1 MTANVYICGIANS
14 GKTTLYNT
22 LTGKSERVGNW
33 YGVTVNAV
41 SCVIKKGKH
50 RLKIN
55 DLPGSYLDSYTL
67 EARVALNKIDKNGVV
82 VVVCEAA
89 NLQKGLNFLKN
100 IALLN
105 NKIIFVI
112 NFYSEFEK
120 SGGCIN
126 FSLLKSLTG
135 AEIVC
140 AECNDKKDVKKVL
153 SAVNRL
159 IDRDFVCI
167 KEFNTQQ
174 TMRLTYKNTQKTNL
188 GVLDE
193 FLLQPCVSLIAFV
206 LFSFFAIY
214 LAFGKYGVGDLF
226 ARLTEIMFESVVNQ
240 PISRFLVKYGASDFL
255 KGFICEGILGGVSS
269 VLVFLPRLAVLSVFS
284 AIIEESGVLARMAFS
299 LNGFLSFFGLS
310 GRALFALFSGYGCTA
325 VAVLAANGLENKRV
339 KRHTVLCLP
348 FISCSAKVPVYL
360 YIASLIGAKYGFV
373 FVILI
378 YVLGIFAAL
387 GFSLMLKVAQNVKS
401 SSLII
406 EFPPLRVPHY
416 KSLLK
421 TLQNFIKSFIIK
433 IGCVITTVTA
443 FLWLLKSVSL
453 QMQYVSGANVTDS
466 LLVRIANAFSFIF
479 APIGYKD
486 WQLTAAAVAGLFAKE
501 SIVAAIMLLGTGE
514 VTSAQLIGFSVFCW
528 LYPPCLTTLATIL
541 KQEGIGSLLHIMCF
555 QTILALFCC
564 YSVCNA
570 VYFLPLILLCMLAF
584 AVLKRKKSQKSVCL
598 KKCGDCINEK
608 ICHRK
613 RAKNN

>member
-22 LTGKSERVGNW
+22 LTGKSERIGNW
-33 YGVTVNAV
+33 YGVTTNAV
-41 SCVIKKGKH
+41 SCVIKNGK
-50 RLKIN
+50 RSLKIN

-67 EARVALNKIDKNGVV
+67 EAQVALNKIDKNGVV

-89 NLQKGLNFLKN
+89 NLQKGLSFLKN

-120 SGGCIN
+120 NGGSIN

-135 AEIVC
+135 TEIVC

-159 IDRDFVCI
+159 IDGDFVCV
-167 KEFNTQQ
+167 KAFNTQQ
-174 TMRLTYKNTQKTNL
+174 TMRLTYKNLQKTKL
-188 GVLDE
+188 GFLDE
-193 FLLQPCVSLIAFV
+193 LLLRPCIALIAFV
-206 LFSFFAIY
+206 LFSFFGIY
-214 LAFGKYGVGDLF
+214 LAFGKYGVGNLF
-226 ARLTEIMFESVVNQ
+226 ARLTEIVLESAVNQ
-240 PISRFLVKYGASDFL
+240 PIFRFLIKTGASDFL
-255 KGFICEGILGGVSS
+255 KGFICEGVLGGVCS

-325 VAVLAANGLENKRV
+325 VAVLAANGLENKSV

-360 YIASLIGAKYGFV
+360 YIALLIGAKYGFV

-387 GFSLMLKVAQNVKS
+387 VFSLLLKVAQNVQS

-406 EFPPLRVPHY
+406 ELPPLRVPHY

-433 IGCVITTVTA
+433 IGCVITIVTA

-453 QMQYVSGANVTDS
+453 QMQYVSGENVTDS
-466 LLVRIANAFSFIF
+466 LLVHIANVFSFIF
-479 APIGYKD
+479 APMGYKG

-501 SIVAAIMLLGTGE
+501 SIVAAIALLGTGE
-514 VTSAQLIGFSVFCW
+514 VTSTQLIGFFAFCW

-541 KQEGIGSLLHIMCF
+541 KQEGIGSLLHILCF
-555 QTILALFCC
+555 QTVLALLCC

-570 VYFLPLILLCMLAF
+570 VYLLPLILLCMLAV
-584 AVLKRKKSQKSVCL
+584 ATLKRKKLLKRKCL

-608 ICHRK
+608 ICNRK